1 MDANTWHAG
10 PKERLAMAATFA
22 KLPVRVLWKL
32 SKGEVPDEA
41 ALAELNLGPNTKVG
55 SLHA

>member
-1 MDANTWHAG
+1 
-10 PKERLAMAATFA
+10 MAATFA

-55 SLHA
+55 SVHALASSLCMVLGS